1 MRPGRDL
8 PGLEALLA
16 DPVLAEVLAGRRD
29 GLLLLDYDGTLA
41 PFTPR
46 RDEARPYPG
55 VIEILARLPKTDS
68 GRFAVV
74 TGRPAATAA
83 AFLAPARPWAI
94 WGCHGAERLV
104 PGQPSPL
111 GPATAPE
118 TLAALDR
125 AMALALTLAG
135 REALESKPAG
145 LALHWRGLPAEARQ
159 ALEARVGPAWA
170 ELARQSG
177 LALHPFDGGLELRL
191 PGFHKGL
198 AVTAMARDNPHSTLV
213 YVGDDLTDED
223 AFQALGPDGVGVLAG
238 RPDRPSAARYAL
250 APPEELLLFL
260 AAWAGAAAPRQ
271 PQPRSNH
278 DE

>member
-1 MRPGRDL
+1 MRSGRDL
-8 PGLEALLA
+8 PGLDALLA
-16 DPVLAEVLAGRRD
+16 DPALAAVLGGRRD

-55 VIEILARLPKTDS
+55 VVEILARLPEAGS

-83 AFLAPARPWAI
+83 AFLAPARPSTV
-94 WGCHGAERLV
+94 WGCHGAQRLG
-104 PGQPSPL
+104 PGQPVTQ
-111 GPATAPE
+111 PATAPA
-118 TLAALDR
+118 TQAALEQ
-125 AMALALTLAG
+125 AMALALPEAG

-145 LALHWRGLPAEARQ
+145 LALHWRGLPAAARQ
-159 ALEARVGPAWA
+159 ALAERIGPAWA
-170 ELARQSG
+170 ELAQITG

-198 AVTAMARDNPHSTLV
+198 AVEALARENPQTVLV

-223 AFQALGPDGVGVLAG
+223 AFQALGPNDAGVLAG

-250 APPEELLLFL
+250 TPPEELLRFL
-260 AAWAGAAAPRQ
+260 SAWADAAAIRQ
-271 PQPRSNH
+271 PQRGRSH
-278 DE
+278 AQ